1 MQGIKLYLEGP
12 GQERRSVRVISTE
25 HRSLR
30 AAREVPVRWAATGID
45 VDVEMSTLVDEE
57 GNVARQIDREG
68 FRYRFDGS
76 EMTWSLV
83 VG

>member
-12 GQERRSVRVISTE
+12 SQEQRSVRVISTE

-30 AAREVPVRWAATGID
+30 AIREIPVRWAATSID

-68 FRYRFDGS
+68 FRYRFEGS
-76 EMTWSLV
+76 EMTRSLV

>member
-12 GQERRSVRVISTE
+12 GQERRLVKVISTE
-25 HRSLR
+25 QKSLK
-30 AAREVPVRWAATGID
+30 AVREVPIRWAATSVD

-76 EMTWSLV
+76 EMTWSLA